1 MAPILNRRAATTMGF
16 LTPIAA
22 RCSTFGRL
30 SAFLLVVLIVSPFT
44 APFSVMSG
52 TLEASPSG
60 PADSIQGETMQ
71 APAVVEDVAFLHAEL
86 ALSLAVFPAL
96 EPEALAEF
104 SPVNQILR
112 L

>member
-1 MAPILNRRAATTMGF
+1 MGF
-16 LTPIAA
+16 LTPITA

-30 SAFLLVVLIVSPFT
+30 AAVLLVLLIVSPFT

-60 PADSIQGETMQ
+60 PADSVHGETMQ
-71 APAVVEDVAFLHAEL
+71 APAVVEDVVLLHAEL
-86 ALSLAVFPAL
+86 TLSVVVFRAL
-96 EPEALAEF
+96 EPAALAEI
-104 SPVNQILR
+104 SRVNQILR